1 MRKKYINL
9 LKGGNFP
16 VKNAGFSAQ
25 HIKAIVFDIDNTL
38 FPSNDFAE
46 LARRNAITAMIEA
59 GMDVDENT
67 AYKKLHHVIDRYGPN
82 YPKHFN
88 ALLKELGLPYDPK
101 IVAAGIVAYHQAK
114 TSIFHYPD
122 VPKTLLS
129 LRERGYKL
137 CVASEG
143 RALKQWDK
151 LIRLGLHNIFHEVF
165 VTPKKTEQFYASIP
179 EKLNLKPQE
188 IMMVGD
194 RLDKDIFPAKSI
206 GIVTV
211 LISRNHGGEGA
222 DYSIKNFAEL
232 LKIIERLER

>member
-1 MRKKYINL
+1 M
-9 LKGGNFP
+9 
-16 VKNAGFSAQ
+16 
-25 HIKAIVFDIDNTL
+25 IKAVIFDIDNTL

-46 LARRNAITAMIEA
+46 LARRNAITSMIEA

-67 AYKKLHHVIDRYGPN
+67 AYKKLRRVIDRYGPN
-82 YPKHFN
+82 YPRHFHM
-88 ALLKELGLPYDPK
+88 LLKELGLPYDPK
-101 IVAAGIVAYHQAK
+101 IIAAGIVAYHQAK

-122 VPKTLLS
+122 VPKTLIS

-165 VTPKKTEQFYASIP
+165 VTSKKSEKFYKSMVA
-179 EKLNLKPQE
+179 KLKLKPHE
-188 IMMVGD
+188 VMMVGD
-194 RLDKDIFPAKSI
+194 RLDKDIFPAKSA

-211 LISRNHGGEGA
+211 LIARDHAGKGA
-222 DYSIKNFAEL
+222 DYSVKNFEEL
-232 LKIIERLER
+232 LKIIEELGK